1 MINAVMH
8 DVDIKPGT
16 YVVAV
21 SGGVDSTVLLDLLAK
36 LAKSPQPKV
45 PSNKR
50 TFSFQLSAKDS
61 TNRFRFVVAHYDHG
75 IREDSKLDREL
86 VQKLARKYNLP
97 FVYDQGNLGPK
108 ASEAT
113 AREARYAFLN
123 KVKDSVGA
131 QAIITA
137 HHQDDVL
144 ETAIINLLRG
154 TNRKGL
160 SSLQSRTDI
169 VRPLLNIPKREII
182 KYAKT
187 HKLNWREDSTNQDTK
202 YLRNHIRCNI
212 LPKFSGAQKAQL
224 LKHIAELNQ
233 TNKKIDN
240 ALVAQFL
247 VQPSV
252 NELDRRWFIELPHAV
267 AREVL
272 ASWLR
277 QRGLTT
283 VDKKKLEQLVIA
295 AKTLT
300 KGKRSDINSRYY
312 MLVEKDKLVLVERDR

>member
-1 MINAVMH
+1 MKI
-8 DVDIKPGT
+8 DIKPGT

-21 SGGVDSTVLLDLLAK
+21 SGGVDSVVLLHLLVQKGQRAEGRGQSK
-36 LAKSPQPKV
+36 Y
-45 PSNKR
+45 N
-50 TFSFQLSAKDS
+50 
-61 TNRFRFVVAHYDHG
+61 FVVAHFDHG
-75 IREDSKLDREL
+75 IREDSKRDRGL
-86 VQKLARKYNLP
+86 VQELAKKYNLP

-113 AREARYAFLN
+113 ARDARYAFLN
-123 KVKDSVGA
+123 KIKDSVGA
-131 QAIITA
+131 EAIITA
-137 HHQDDVL
+137 HHQDDVI

-160 SSLQSRTDI
+160 TSLQSRSGLI
-169 VRPLLNIPKREII
+169 RPFLGFSKNEII
-182 KYAKT
+182 AYAKA
-187 HKLNWREDSTNQDTK
+187 HKLKWREDSTNQDTK
-202 YLRNHIRCNI
+202 YLRNHVRHDI
-212 LPKFSGAQKAQL
+212 LPKFSEAQKAQL
-224 LKHIAELNQ
+224 LKHISELIQ

-300 KGKRSDINSRYY
+300 KGKRSDINARYY
-312 MLVEKDKLVLVERDR
+312 MLVEKDKLVLMERDR

>member
-1 MINAVMH
+1 M
-8 DVDIKPGT
+8 
-16 YVVAV
+16 VAV
-21 SGGVDSTVLLDLLAK
+21 SGGVDSVVLLHLLVQKGQRAEGRGQSK
-36 LAKSPQPKV
+36 Y
-45 PSNKR
+45 N
-50 TFSFQLSAKDS
+50 
-61 TNRFRFVVAHYDHG
+61 FVVAHFDHG
-75 IREDSKLDREL
+75 IREDSKRDRGL
-86 VQKLARKYNLP
+86 VQELAKKYNLP

-113 AREARYAFLN
+113 ARDARYAFLN
-123 KVKDSVGA
+123 KIKDSVGA
-131 QAIITA
+131 EAIITA
-137 HHQDDVL
+137 HHQDDVI

-160 SSLQSRTDI
+160 TSLQSRSGLI
-169 VRPLLNIPKREII
+169 RPFLGFSKNEII
-182 KYAKT
+182 AYAKA
-187 HKLNWREDSTNQDTK
+187 HKLKWREDSTNQDTK
-202 YLRNHIRCNI
+202 YLRNHVRHDI
-212 LPKFSGAQKAQL
+212 LPKFSEAQKAQL
-224 LKHIAELNQ
+224 LKHISELIQ

-300 KGKRSDINSRYY
+300 KGKRSDINARYY
-312 MLVEKDKLVLVERDR
+312 MLVEKDKLVLMERDR